1 MPAER
6 VLKDIRRATRKH
18 HAALHAMPSA
28 FISVSLAAAGQD
40 DDDVQGIARC
50 VEAFARETGWNPK
63 HVNHAEGAFRF
74 AQCDFLKTW
83 ATKYIVWRK
92 NVRVVAGQDLELTDW
107 QALEQFIDGVAPRAL
122 AKA

>member
-1 MPAER
+1 
-6 VLKDIRRATRKH
+6 
-18 HAALHAMPSA
+18 MPSA

-74 AQCDFLKTW
+74 A
-83 ATKYIVWRK
+83 
-92 NVRVVAGQDLELTDW
+92 RVVAGQDLELTDW
-107 QALEQFIDGVAPRAL
+107 QALEQFIDGVAPRAV